1 MKTLNTSLRAA
12 RGGAKHYKHW
22 ISAFT
27 LAETLITIGIIGII
41 AAMTLPAIIDQRQKV
56 VTVNRLKKFY
66 TTMEQAILLTEKDN
80 GELENWMPPADAIRS
95 SDGFEKWFDLY
106 LGKHFKIVQR
116 KKLDSGQYQVGL
128 ADGSGFVAYAASSTV
143 VYFFF
148 CVDLK
153 YCGSEK
159 YDGKNSFLFEIGKDT
174 KANNRIRFVTSNIGA
189 QYKSR
194 EKLLESCK
202 YGDYDNPGTSS
213 KDRRHYCARL
223 IQYDGWQIKKDY
235 PWNQIIVTPEEED

>member
-1 MKTLNTSLRAA
+1 MG
-12 RGGAKHYKHW
+12 GGANHCKHW
-22 ISAFT
+22 LSAFT
-27 LAETLITIGIIGII
+27 LAETLITIGIIGIV

-80 GELENWMPPADAIRS
+80 GELESWMPTPDVCLS

-116 KKLDSGQYQVGL
+116 KKLDSKYYQVGL
-128 ADGSGFVAYAASSTV
+128 ADGSGFVAYINRDGIV
-143 VYFFF
+143 HFFF

-153 YCGSEK
+153 YCGKEK
-159 YDGKNSFLFEIGKDT
+159 YDGKNSFLFDITKDK
-174 KANNRIRFVTSNIGA
+174 KANRTRFIASNISS
-189 QYKSR
+189 QYMSR
-194 EKLLESCK
+194 EELLERCK
-202 YGDYDNPGTSS
+202 YGDNDTPGTSI
-213 KDRRHYCARL
+213 KDKRHSCARL

-235 PWNQIIVTPEEED
+235 PWDQIIVTPGDGD